1 MNDLTNR
8 RMRIGARARAVL
20 AAACVLLAC
29 APAWTQ
35 EESGSPD
42 DPTIT
47 FSETAEPMDLMAL
60 VDLVANT
67 LQINIS
73 VRGEL
78 RGAVL
83 FNMAVSVPQS
93 RLLPLLDAMLEQH
106 DFSITYDGESGFYLI
121 QPKANIPVTF
131 SERDKDLASTKLIE
145 IPTIRPSSLAD
156 SINQVLGG
164 SPTGVSYVDE
174 LGLIVIT
181 STPRQIAR
189 VEELVRKILARLNSM
204 ALTPIELRYISAPS
218 ARDRLISLVGGS
230 SDGIGAQARAQQQAR
245 RPGEPAQPSIG
256 PAGGTIE
263 NLAER
268 LAIDPQSNAL
278 LFRGTA
284 DELSRVEGLVRLID
298 VPNSLRARRHFVG
311 TAARQLAELASQ
323 RGLGEVIVLDD
334 TSMQQQQFGVVRTP
348 QQQTQF
354 PQSATST
361 IAGPTLV
368 VDVRNGEIV
377 YYGTEAQQDSLAEM
391 IETLDTDAD
400 RVVIRQYKLSHARAE
415 EVAEVIQAL
424 LTGNTGL
431 GQGTLLPQ
439 ARGQFGQQ
447 QAFQFQFPGQTGGD
461 GEIGDFDP
469 TRVFVVPDTPNNQII
484 VKAPMKQ
491 QEDFAQLIERLD
503 LRRKQVFIEV
513 LIVAVSDTNNF
524 RFAVESQFQIGQFFG
539 QTNFGLS
546 EAGDAFTSPR
556 SPLSSLGG
564 LTSALI
570 KTQYV
575 PLVINAIENVTDARI
590 LSRPQLL
597 VNDNEEA
604 TIASIEQQ
612 PTTSQSQ
619 GQASTITSF
628 QGYEDAG
635 TTLTVTPGI
644 SEAGFLRL
652 AYNIE
657 FSNFIGVGSDGIPPP
672 RNNRNVTG
680 SVTMPTDTTI
690 VVGGITVDDA
700 RNTVVKIPLLGDIPL
715 LGPLFSD
722 TNKTSSS
729 SLLYIFITPKILV
742 DPDFRDLRLMTKGPQ
757 YEAGVSDDLPPLMPV
772 SIERIRPYEP
782 RD

>member
-1 MNDLTNR
+1 MNDLNLQQL
-8 RMRIGARARAVL
+8 RIATRARAVL
-20 AAACVLLAC
+20 AAGCLLLAC

-35 EESGSPD
+35 EETGEPD
-42 DPTIT
+42 DPLIT
-47 FSETAEPMDLMAL
+47 FSETAEPMDLTAL
-60 VDLVANT
+60 VDLVAST

-78 RGAVL
+78 RGSVL
-83 FNMAVSVPQS
+83 FNMSVSVPRS

-131 SERDKDLASTKLIE
+131 SDREQDLASTKLIE
-145 IPTIRPSSLAD
+145 IPTIRPSSLTD

-164 SPTGVSYVDE
+164 SPSGVSYVDE

-181 STPRQIAR
+181 NTPRQIAR
-189 VEELVRKILARLNSM
+189 VEELVRKILTRLNSM
-204 ALTPIELRYISAPS
+204 TLTPIELRYISAPA
-218 ARDRLISLVGGS
+218 ARDRLVSLVGGTGDAAS
-230 SDGIGAQARAQQQAR
+230 AQARAQQVR
-245 RPGEPAQPSIG
+245 RPGDQTQPSIG
-256 PAGGTIE
+256 PAAGGTIE

-284 DELSRVEGLVRLID
+284 DELERVTGLVRLID

-334 TSMQQQQFGVVRTP
+334 TSMQQQGQFGTARQM
-348 QQQTQF
+348 QQQGQF
-354 PQSATST
+354 QQTTPTT

-377 YYGTEAQQDSLAEM
+377 YYGTEAQQESLAEM

-439 ARGQFGQQ
+439 ARGQAGP

-469 TRVFVVPDTPNNQII
+469 ARVFVVPDTPNNQII

-503 LRRKQVFIEV
+503 LRRKQVYIEV

-539 QTNFGLS
+539 QTNYGLS
-546 EAGDAFTSPR
+546 EAGDSFTSPR

-619 GQASTITSF
+619 GQSSTITSF
-628 QGYEDAG
+628 DRYEDAG

-652 AYNIE
+652 AYDIE
-657 FSNFIGVGSDGIPPP
+657 FSNFIGIGTDGIPPP

-715 LGPLFSD
+715 VGPLFSD

-757 YEAGVSDDLPPLMPV
+757 YEAGTSDDLPPLVPV